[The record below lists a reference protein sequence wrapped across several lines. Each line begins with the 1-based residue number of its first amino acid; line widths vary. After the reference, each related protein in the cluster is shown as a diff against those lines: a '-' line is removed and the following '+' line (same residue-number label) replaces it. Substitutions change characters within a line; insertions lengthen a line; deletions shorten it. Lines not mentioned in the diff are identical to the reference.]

1 MGRDCRSS
9 GPSFCKVIQMKHALS
24 LPAVVLAAVLA
35 ACQASPP
42 PTPAEIEA
50 VAMHARQAG
59 DQQAERKVRGWAGK
73 DMPVAE
79 RELALIYQARP
90 ERRAEA
96 LHLFEQAARAG
107 DTEAAFELGQ
117 MRRAATPG
125 QAWLWYRQ
133 AALQGHAKAALM
145 LGLLAANGEG
155 VPQDPV
161 IAARWLEKSSALGN
175 PHAMFLLYNAYREG
189 RGVPRDLVK
198 GHALLEEAAHHEYPP
213 AIQELAMTVQADD
226 ALRAGHLMKEAT
238 EHRHN
243 NWNKF

>member
-1 MGRDCRSS
+1 M
-9 GPSFCKVIQMKHALS
+9 MKHALS
-24 LPAVVLAAVLA
+24 LPAVVLAAALA

-42 PTPAEIEA
+42 PTSAEIEA

-59 DQQAERKVRGWAGK
+59 DHKAERRVRGWASK

-90 ERRAEA
+90 ERRADA
-96 LHLFEQAARAG
+96 LPLFEQAARAG

-117 MRRAATPG
+117 MLRAAAPE
-125 QAWLWYRQ
+125 QAWPWYRQ
-133 AALQGHAKAALM
+133 AAQQGHAKAALM

-155 VPQDPV
+155 VPKDQAE
-161 IAARWLEKSSALGN
+161 AARWLDKSSALGN
-175 PHAMFLLYNAYREG
+175 AHAMFLLYNAYREG
-189 RGVPRDLVK
+189 RGVARDPAK
-198 GHALLEEAAHHEYPP
+198 GRELLEEAAHHEYPP
-213 AIQELAMTVQADD
+213 AIQELAMTLQADD

-243 NWNKF
+243 NWNRF

>member
-1 MGRDCRSS
+1 MKG
-9 GPSFCKVIQMKHALS
+9 IQMKHALS
-24 LPAVVLAAVLA
+24 LPAVVLATVLA

-42 PTPAEIEA
+42 PTAAEIEA

-59 DQQAERKVRGWAGK
+59 DHQAERKVRSWAGK

-79 RELALIYQARP
+79 RELALIYQPRP
-90 ERRAEA
+90 ERRADA
-96 LHLFEQAARAG
+96 LNLFEQAARAG

-117 MRRAATPG
+117 MLRAATPA

-133 AALQGHAKAALM
+133 AAQQGHAKAALM

-161 IAARWLEKSSALGN
+161 IAAHWLAKSSELGN

-189 RGVPRDLVK
+189 RGVPRDLAK
-198 GHALLEEAAHHEYPP
+198 GRELLEEAAHHDYPP
-213 AIQELAMTVQADD
+213 AIQELAMTLQADD

>member
-1 MGRDCRSS
+1 
-9 GPSFCKVIQMKHALS
+9 MKQALS
-24 LPAVVLAAVLA
+24 LPAVLLAAALA
-35 ACQASPP
+35 ACQSSPP
-42 PTPAEIEA
+42 PTAAEIEA
-50 VAMHARQAG
+50 VAMHARQAS
-59 DQQAERKVRGWAGK
+59 DHQAERRVRSWAGK

-79 RELALIYQARP
+79 RELALIYQPRP

-96 LHLFEQAARAG
+96 LRLFERAARAG

-117 MRRAATPG
+117 MLRAAAPE

-133 AALQGHAKAALM
+133 AAQQGHARAALM

-155 VPQDPV
+155 VPQDPAV
-161 IAARWLEKSSALGN
+161 AAHWLDKSSELGN
-175 PHAMFLLYNAYREG
+175 AHAMFLLYNAYREG
-189 RGVPRDLVK
+189 RGVAPDPARA
-198 GHALLEEAAHHEYPP
+198 HALLEEAAHHEYPP

>member
-1 MGRDCRSS
+1 
-9 GPSFCKVIQMKHALS
+9 MKQALS
-24 LPAVVLAAVLA
+24 LPAVILATALA
-35 ACQASPP
+35 ACQSSPP
-42 PTPAEIEA
+42 PTAAEIEA

-59 DQQAERKVRGWAGK
+59 DHQAERRVRSWASK

-90 ERRAEA
+90 GRRDEA
-96 LHLFEQAARAG
+96 LRLFEQAARAG

-117 MRRAATPG
+117 MRRAATPE

-133 AALQGHAKAALM
+133 AAQQGHAKAALM

-155 VPQDPV
+155 VPKDQRE
-161 IAARWLEKSSALGN
+161 AARWLERSSELGN
-175 PHAMFLLYNAYREG
+175 AHAMFLLYNAYREG
-189 RGVPRDLVK
+189 RGVPLDLAR
-198 GHALLEEAAHHEYPP
+198 GRALLEEAAHHEYPP
-213 AIQELAMTVQADD
+213 AIQELAMTLQADD

-243 NWNKF
+243 NWNRF

>member
-1 MGRDCRSS
+1 
-9 GPSFCKVIQMKHALS
+9 MKHALS

-59 DQQAERKVRGWAGK
+59 DQQAERKVRSWAGK

-79 RELALIYQARP
+79 RELALIYQPRP

-96 LHLFEQAARAG
+96 LSLFEQAARAG

-161 IAARWLEKSSALGN
+161 IAARWLEKSSELGN

-243 NWNKF
+243 NWNRF

>member
-1 MGRDCRSS
+1 
-9 GPSFCKVIQMKHALS
+9 MKHALS

-35 ACQASPP
+35 TILAACQASPP
-42 PTPAEIEA
+42 PTSEEIEA
-50 VAMHARQAG
+50 VAMHARQTG
-59 DQQAERKVRGWAGK
+59 DHQAERKVRSWAGK

-96 LHLFEQAARAG
+96 LSLFEQAARAG

-161 IAARWLEKSSALGN
+161 IAARWLEKSSELGN

>member
-1 MGRDCRSS
+1 MGRDCGSS

-59 DQQAERKVRGWAGK
+59 DHQAERKVRGWAGK

-161 IAARWLEKSSALGN
+161 IAARWLEKSSELGN

-189 RGVPRDLVK
+189 RGVPRDLAK
-198 GHALLEEAAHHEYPP
+198 GRELLEEAAHHEYPP

>member
-1 MGRDCRSS
+1 
-9 GPSFCKVIQMKHALS
+9 MKQALS
-24 LPAVVLAAVLA
+24 LPAVLLAAALT
-35 ACQASPP
+35 ACQSSPP
-42 PTPAEIEA
+42 PTAAEIEA

-59 DQQAERKVRGWAGK
+59 DHKAERRVRGWASK

-79 RELALIYQARP
+79 RELALIYQPRP

-96 LHLFEQAARAG
+96 LRLFERAARSG

-117 MRRAATPG
+117 MLRAAAPE

-133 AALQGHAKAALM
+133 AAQQGHARAALM

-155 VPQDPV
+155 VPQDPAV
-161 IAARWLEKSSALGN
+161 AAHWLDKSSELGN
-175 PHAMFLLYNAYREG
+175 AHAMFLLYNAYREG
-189 RGVPRDLVK
+189 RGVAPDPARA
-198 GHALLEEAAHHEYPP
+198 HALLEEAVHHEYPP

>member
-1 MGRDCRSS
+1 MGRNCGSS

-59 DQQAERKVRGWAGK
+59 DQQAERKVRSWAGK

-161 IAARWLEKSSALGN
+161 IAARWLEKSSELGN

-198 GHALLEEAAHHEYPP
+198 GRELLEEAAHHEYPP

>member
-1 MGRDCRSS
+1 
-9 GPSFCKVIQMKHALS
+9 MKHALS

-59 DQQAERKVRGWAGK
+59 DHQAERKVRSWAGK

-96 LHLFEQAARAG
+96 LSLFEQAARAG

-125 QAWLWYRQ
+125 QAV
-133 AALQGHAKAALM
+133 
-145 LGLLAANGEG
+145 
-155 VPQDPV
+155 VPASG
-161 IAARWLEKSSALGN
+161 AARACQGGIDAGPAGGKWRRRAARSRDSGALAGEIERTGQSTCHVPSVQRLPRRPRCAARPGQGPRTAGRSGPPRISARN
-175 PHAMFLLYNAYREG
+175 PGTGHDGASERCLARGPPDEG
-189 RGVPRDLVK
+189 SDGT
-198 GHALLEEAAHHEYPP
+198 P
-213 AIQELAMTVQADD
+213 AQ
-226 ALRAGHLMKEAT
+226 
-238 EHRHN
+238 
-243 NWNKF
+243 

>member
-1 MGRDCRSS
+1 
-9 GPSFCKVIQMKHALS
+9 MKHPLS

-35 ACQASPP
+35 ACKASPP
-42 PTPAEIEA
+42 PTSAEIEA

-59 DQQAERKVRGWAGK
+59 DHQAERKVRSWAGQ

-79 RELALIYQARP
+79 RELALIYQPRP
-90 ERRAEA
+90 ERRVEA
-96 LHLFEQAARAG
+96 LSLFEQAARAG

-117 MRRAATPG
+117 MLRAATPA

-133 AALQGHAKAALM
+133 AAQQGHAKAALM

-155 VPQDPV
+155 VAKDQDE
-161 IAARWLEKSSALGN
+161 AARWLAKSSELGN
-175 PHAMFLLYNAYREG
+175 AHAMFLLYNAYREG
-189 RGVPRDLVK
+189 RGVPRDLAK
-198 GHALLEEAAHHEYPP
+198 GRVWLEEAAHHEYPP
-213 AIQELAMTVQADD
+213 AIQELAMTMQGDD

-243 NWNKF
+243 NWNRF

>member
-1 MGRDCRSS
+1 
-9 GPSFCKVIQMKHALS
+9 MKQALS
-24 LPAVVLAAVLA
+24 LPAVLLAAALA
-35 ACQASPP
+35 ACHSSPP
-42 PTPAEIEA
+42 PTAAEIEA
-50 VAMHARQAG
+50 VAMHARQAS
-59 DQQAERKVRGWAGK
+59 DHQAERRVRSWAGK

-79 RELALIYQARP
+79 RELALIYQPRP

-96 LHLFEQAARAG
+96 LRLFERAARAG

-117 MRRAATPG
+117 MLRAAAPE

-133 AALQGHAKAALM
+133 AAQQGHARAALM

-155 VPQDPV
+155 VPQDPAV
-161 IAARWLEKSSALGN
+161 AAHWLDKSSELGN
-175 PHAMFLLYNAYREG
+175 AHAMFLLYNAYREG
-189 RGVPRDLVK
+189 RGVAPDPARA
-198 GHALLEEAAHHEYPP
+198 HALLEEAAHHEYPP

>member
-1 MGRDCRSS
+1 
-9 GPSFCKVIQMKHALS
+9 MKQALS
-24 LPAVVLAAVLA
+24 LPAILLAASLT
-35 ACQASPP
+35 ACLSSPP
-42 PTPAEIEA
+42 PTAAEIEA

-59 DQQAERKVRGWAGK
+59 DHKAERRVRGWASK

-90 ERRAEA
+90 GHRADA
-96 LHLFEQAARAG
+96 LRLFEQAARAG

-117 MRRAATPG
+117 MLRAAAPDK
-125 QAWLWYRQ
+125 AWLWYRQ
-133 AALQGHAKAALM
+133 AAQQGHARSALM

-155 VPQDPV
+155 VPKDPAV
-161 IAARWLEKSSALGN
+161 AARWLENSSELGN
-175 PHAMFLLYNAYREG
+175 AHAMFLLYNAYREG
-189 RGVPRDLVK
+189 RGVAPDLARA
-198 GHALLEEAAHHEYPP
+198 HALLEEAAHHEYPP

-243 NWNKF
+243 NWNRF

>member
-1 MGRDCRSS
+1 
-9 GPSFCKVIQMKHALS
+9 MKQALS
-24 LPAVVLAAVLA
+24 LPAVILATALA
-35 ACQASPP
+35 ACQSSPP
-42 PTPAEIEA
+42 PTAAEIEA

-59 DQQAERKVRGWAGK
+59 DHQAERKVRSWASK

-90 ERRAEA
+90 GRRADA
-96 LHLFEQAARAG
+96 LKFFEQAARAG

-117 MRRAATPG
+117 MLRAAEPG

-133 AALQGHAKAALM
+133 AAQQGHGKAALM
-145 LGLLAANGEG
+145 LGLQAANGEG
-155 VPQDPV
+155 VPKDQTE
-161 IAARWLEKSSALGN
+161 AARWLEKSGELGN
-175 PHAMFLLYNAYREG
+175 AHAMFLLYNAYREG
-189 RGVPRDLVK
+189 RGVTQDLSR
-198 GHALLEEAAHHEYPP
+198 GRALLEEAAHHEYPP

-243 NWNKF
+243 NWNRF

>member
-1 MGRDCRSS
+1 
-9 GPSFCKVIQMKHALS
+9 MKQALS
-24 LPAVVLAAVLA
+24 LPAVLLAAALA
-35 ACQASPP
+35 ACQSSPP
-42 PTPAEIEA
+42 PTAAEIEA

-59 DQQAERKVRGWAGK
+59 DHQAERRVRSWAGK

-79 RELALIYQARP
+79 RELALIYQPRP

-96 LHLFEQAARAG
+96 LRLFERAARAG

-117 MRRAATPG
+117 MLRAAAPE

-133 AALQGHAKAALM
+133 AAQQGHARAALM

-155 VPQDPV
+155 EPQDPAV
-161 IAARWLEKSSALGN
+161 AAHWLDKSSELGN
-175 PHAMFLLYNAYREG
+175 AHAMFLLYNAYREG
-189 RGVPRDLVK
+189 RGVAPDPARA
-198 GHALLEEAAHHEYPP
+198 HALLEEAAHHEYPP